1 VTFVR
6 NFFLQNWERKIISLF
21 LAIVIWLVVNH
32 SLTTTKV
39 LESVPVRLI
48 NIPVGMTVEGL
59 QPNGILTKK
68 ISLTLQ
74 GNKTELAQIA
84 PNDIEIVLDAMDKS
98 DEWLATITRKNLL
111 ALNPDINL
119 SKAIKRV
126 VIQRLPINFTRMVTE
141 KIPVVVT
148 QPIGEAPKDYQFLDI
163 WPYRLT
169 MSVSGPE
176 AVIKQLKAKGMNL
189 TFNLSDITRTDLEAL
204 EAQDF
209 KSDEVS
215 FFVPDEWKEISIPSL
230 SDRPF
235 VIDDPQ
241 VNELRID
248 FVRSDLHPIAK
259 AIPIKLFFPSEHS
272 MTLNPE
278 TYSLAIGGLVQQ
290 FHGLH
295 LLRKSLYAKGVSNL
309 FVELVQDL
317 LEISILLSPKAEK
330 KQLDW
335 SIQFLNSRVLEDKYV
350 SILMSDDNTN
360 NNDPSYLKRREEYLR
375 DRFRH
380 YMNHFQLYK
389 SDREKF
395 DLRVELQGNQIT
407 VEDSSNENSRHT

>member
-1 VTFVR
+1 
-6 NFFLQNWERKIISLF
+6 SLF

-32 SLTTTKV
+32 SLTTTKI
-39 LESVPVRLI
+39 LENVPVRLI

-59 QPNGILTKK
+59 QPNGMLSKK

-74 GNKTELAQIA
+74 GNKTELGTIVS
-84 PNDIEIVLDAMDKS
+84 NDIEIVLDAMDKS

-111 ALNPDINL
+111 ALNPDVNL

-126 VIQRLPINFTRMVTE
+126 VIQRLPVNFTRLVTE

-148 QPIGEAPKDYQFLDI
+148 QPIGEAPRDYQFLDI

-169 MSVSGPE
+169 MTVSGPE

-189 TFNLSDITRTDLEAL
+189 TFNLNDISRADLES
-204 EAQDF
+204 QDYIT
-209 KSDEVS
+209 DEVS
-215 FFVPDEWKEISIPSL
+215 FFVPDAWKEISIPSL

-235 VIDDPQ
+235 TIDDPQ

-259 AIPIKLFFPSEHS
+259 AIPINLFFPPEHS
-272 MTLNPE
+272 LTLNPE
-278 TYSLAIGGLVQQ
+278 TYSLALGGLVQK

-295 LLRKSLYAKGVSNL
+295 LLRKSLYAKGVSHL
-309 FVELVQDL
+309 FVELVQDM
-317 LEISILLSPKAEK
+317 LEISILLSPKTEK

-335 SIQFLNSRVLEDKYV
+335 SVQFLNPRVLEDKYV
-350 SILMSDDNTN
+350 SILMSDDSSND
-360 NNDPSYLKRREEYLR
+360 NDPSYTKRREEYLR
-375 DRFRH
+375 GRFRH
-380 YMNHFQLYK
+380 YMNRFQLYK

-395 DLRVELQGNQIT
+395 DLKVELQDQQIT
-407 VEDSSNENSRHT
+407 IEESANENSRNT

>member
-1 VTFVR
+1 MAVLR
-6 NFFLQNWERKIISLF
+6 DLFLQNWERKVISLF

-32 SLTTTKV
+32 SLTTTKI
-39 LESVPVRLI
+39 LENVPVRLI

-59 QPNGILTKK
+59 QPSGILSKK
-68 ISLTLQ
+68 ISMTLQ
-74 GNKTELAQIA
+74 GNKTELSQIA
-84 PNDIEIVLDAMDKS
+84 SNDIEVVLDAMDKS
-98 DEWLATITRKNLL
+98 DQWLATITRKNLL

-148 QPIGEAPKDYQFLDI
+148 QPIGEAPKDYQFLDV
-163 WPYRLT
+163 WPYRLS

-189 TFNLSDITRTDLEAL
+189 TFNLSDITRADL
-204 EAQDF
+204 EAQDY

-241 VNELRID
+241 GNELRID

-259 AIPIKLFFPSEHS
+259 AIPINLFFPPEHS

-278 TYSLAIGGLVQQ
+278 TYSLATSGLVQR

-295 LLRKSLYAKGVSNL
+295 LLRKPLYAKGVSHL
-309 FVELVQDL
+309 FVELVQDM
-317 LEISILLSPKAEK
+317 LEISILLSPKTEK

-335 SIQFLNSRVLEDKYV
+335 SVQFLNSRVLEDKYV
-350 SILMSDDNTN
+350 SILMSDDNNN

-380 YMNHFQLYK
+380 YMNHFQFYK
-389 SDREKF
+389 SDSEKF
-395 DLRVELQGNQIT
+395 DLKVELQENQIT
-407 VEDSSNENSRHT
+407 VEETFHENSRHS

>member
-1 VTFVR
+1 MIR
-6 NFFLQNWERKIISLF
+6 NVFLQNWERKVISLF

-32 SLTTTKV
+32 SLTTTKI
-39 LESVPVRLI
+39 LENVPVRLI
-48 NIPVGMTVEGL
+48 NIPTGMTVEGL
-59 QPNGILTKK
+59 QPNGMLSKK

-74 GNKTELAQIA
+74 GNKTELAEIA

-111 ALNPDINL
+111 SLNPDVSL

-126 VIQRLPINFTRMVTE
+126 VIQRLPINFTRLVTE

-148 QPIGEAPKDYQFLDI
+148 QPIGETPRDYQFLDI

-169 MSVSGPE
+169 MTVSGPE

-189 TFNLSDITRTDLEAL
+189 TFNLNDISRADLES
-204 EAQDF
+204 QDY
-209 KSDEVS
+209 KTDEVS
-215 FFVPDEWKEISIPSL
+215 FFVPDAWKEISIPSL

-235 VIDDPQ
+235 TIDDPQ
-241 VNELRID
+241 AGDLRID

-259 AIPIKLFFPSEHS
+259 AIPINLFFPPEHS
-272 MTLNPE
+272 LTLNPE
-278 TYSLAIGGLVQQ
+278 TYSLALGGIVQR
-290 FHGLH
+290 FHGIH
-295 LLRKSLYAKGVSNL
+295 LLRKSLYAKGVSQL
-309 FVELVQDL
+309 FVELVQDM
-317 LEISILLSPKAEK
+317 LEISILLSPKNEK

-335 SIQFLNSRVLEDKYV
+335 SVQFLNPRVLEDKYV
-350 SILMSDDNTN
+350 SILMSDDTTTD
-360 NNDPSYLKRREEYLR
+360 NDPSYTKRREEYLR
-375 DRFRH
+375 GRFRH

-395 DLRVELQGNQIT
+395 DLKVQLQDHKIT
-407 VEDSSNENSRHT
+407 VEEFSYEDSRNY